1 MNNITGFVV
10 ITIFICGLSYGFMRQ
25 IEETS
30 YTMKISEFMDRSVI
44 GNLICSISYGAFLI
58 SYILNVLTSLERLG
72 IFIITSE
79 NTSFSCGIF
88 LMISLISKYIIVP
101 TKQA

>member
-1 MNNITGFVV
+1 MNNIMGFII
-10 ITIFICGLSYGFMRQ
+10 ITIFICGLSYGFLRQ
-25 IEETS
+25 IKETS
-30 YTMKISEFMDRSVI
+30 YIIKINKFTDRSVI

-58 SYILNVLTSLERLG
+58 SYILNVLISLEILG

-101 TKQA
+101 KKQA